1 MGFECSVLQDNAF
14 GLHDEIGTQRGV
26 SLQCFVDDRMLFAMI
41 IQEAAE
47 DRYGRR
53 KMTREEANRLVDGD
67 REAIGALIAEKYRLG
82 EVTRLHP
89 VGGNAYPLILITMD
103 DVARRMAP
111 RERRSER

>member
-14 GLHDEIGTQRGV
+14 GLHDEIGMHRGV

-47 DRYGRR
+47 DRYGGQ
-53 KMTREEANRLVDGD
+53 KLTREEANRLVDSD
-67 REAIGALIAEKYRLG
+67 REAIGALIAKKYRLG

-89 VGGNAYPLILITMD
+89 VGRSAYPLILITMD

-111 RERRSER
+111 LENGLER